1 MKEDNV
7 EVSRAGGVSS
17 YQPVSG
23 VLLCGGRNGA
33 NKVLGDC
40 IQYNLTSHMV
50 SVNCLIMLAISSYP
64 PLQWSSHSQT
74 LEAREEAAVAVLD
87 SRMFYMG
94 GVGLRSVETLEL
106 SGGNS
111 WTPGPQ
117 LPVIM
122 SRSCAVSTGE
132 TIIITGGHNNNTG
145 NLVTSPSYWL
155 YRLCYCCRKTTM
167 NLY

>member
-1 MKEDNV
+1 M

-50 SVNCLIMLAISSYP
+50 SAYCLLMLTVLIPS
-64 PLQWSSHSQT
+64 LQWSSHSQT

-87 SRMFYMG
+87 SKMFYMG
-94 GVGLRSVETLEL
+94 GVGLDSVETLEL
-106 SGGNS
+106 SGENS

-145 NLVTSPSYWL
+145 NLVTSPSY
-155 YRLCYCCRKTTM
+155 
-167 NLY
+167 